1 MTVFQVL
8 LVLFLTVPL
17 AEIYVFLQVG
27 ESIGIG
33 STIAVVVLT
42 AVTGAALMRAQGLAT
57 LMRVQKTMARGGL
70 PATELLEG
78 AFLLVAGALLLTP
91 GFLTD
96 TVGFLCLVPALR
108 RYFIQMLFAAHLPRP
123 GDHSR
128 GSPSGGRIIEGEV
141 IQDSDRIDC

>member
-1 MTVFQVL
+1 MFQVL
-8 LVLFLTVPL
+8 LVVFLTVPL

-42 AVTGAALMRAQGLAT
+42 AVTGAAADARPGACDVNESAENDGAR
-57 LMRVQKTMARGGL
+57 RV

-78 AFLLVAGALLLTP
+78 RFCWSLAPYCLPRLSDRYGRIPVPGAGVAP
-91 GFLTD
+91 
-96 TVGFLCLVPALR
+96 
-108 RYFIQMLFAAHLPRP
+108 YFIQMLFAAYLPRP